1 MERALEYFIGLTF
14 DTSSVHYAKIES
26 FRKRFDSKYGIGGAL
41 QLTLLPPFS
50 IDFINN
56 DEINN
61 FTDELSDLLEGHLYG
76 LDEIS
81 QVEFNGITFSMG
93 KKGVLSLTPKISPDL
108 MHCQESIYYFLKE
121 NGARFKKTK
130 NTANPLLPIGR
141 FDFIDLLESAIE
153 TAKIEFS
160 SPFVLNGVSI
170 VLFEKSPQ
178 QWIAKNNL
186 FDFDQRNHFFFVNQL
201 CQNF

>member
-93 KKGVLSLTPKISPDL
+93 KK
-108 MHCQESIYYFLKE
+108 EFFL
-121 NGARFKKTK
+121 
-130 NTANPLLPIGR
+130 
-141 FDFIDLLESAIE
+141 
-153 TAKIEFS
+153 
-160 SPFVLNGVSI
+160 
-170 VLFEKSPQ
+170 
-178 QWIAKNNL
+178 
-186 FDFDQRNHFFFVNQL
+186 
-201 CQNF
+201 